1 MIEFDKTLI
10 EKPINIINGEKF
22 ISYFDS
28 KINNNEES
36 RISLNGKWKIFHGD
50 EVNLNVL
57 ENNFD
62 DSDLKEI
69 ILPNNLELLGYSLPQ
84 YTNRMYPFEG
94 LENLKIGEVPIN
106 NEVTIFRRNF
116 EISSLNCDYFIVL
129 FLVFIYILM
138 VTLLALAL

>member
-50 EVNLNVL
+50 
-57 ENNFD
+57 
-62 DSDLKEI
+62 
-69 ILPNNLELLGYSLPQ
+69 
-84 YTNRMYPFEG
+84 
-94 LENLKIGEVPIN
+94 
-106 NEVTIFRRNF
+106 
-116 EISSLNCDYFIVL
+116 
-129 FLVFIYILM
+129 
-138 VTLLALAL
+138 